1 MVSPIFV
8 KPIVI
13 CGKSYYPVPFNADAA
28 LSITGLCV
36 DLQQNQVQLTN
47 MTKDNFQG
55 ETRKTI
61 YGATLRRDGR
71 MCSRKYNADGT
82 ARNGVHR
89 ENLVSLIEMD
99 GCVVIPYDSRKLEKE
114 YQLITRDGNLVRLHA
129 TDDRLLRGVI
139 HKTDSILIANWW
151 RVGNCLG
158 ACSQGSDN
166 TCDLFIIVR
175 KSDMDTINV
184 RKANEEKE
192 RQRRCK
198 EQANAEMQRFVA
210 DRSFGQRIFDFAKA
224 ADACASIQVVL
235 KPAPEI
241 HYISMQ
247 VSEQPIIKKDAR
259 LHFNL
264 TDYILGGYELYTR
277 NGMAVSDLEYT
288 GKGDIILRGVDN
300 MSGLKWNCNGQIE
313 ANKISEFDLV
323 MVKV

>member
-1 MVSPIFV
+1 MASPMFV

-61 YGATLRRDGR
+61 YGAILRRDGR
-71 MCSRKYNADGT
+71 MCSSKYNADGT

-99 GCVVIPYDSRKLEKE
+99 GCVVIPYDGRKLEKE

-129 TDDRLLRGVI
+129 TDDRLLRGVV
-139 HKTDSILIANWW
+139 HKTDSILLANWW
-151 RVGNCLG
+151 RVGNCIG
-158 ACSQGSDN
+158 TDSQRSDN

-175 KSDMDTINV
+175 KSDMDTINI

-198 EQANAEMQRFVA
+198 EQANAEMIRFVA
-210 DRSFGQRIFDFAKA
+210 DRGFGQRIFDFAKA
-224 ADACASIQVVL
+224 VDNCVSIEVML
-235 KPAPEI
+235 KPTPHFIVCECEVL
-241 HYISMQ
+241 Q
-247 VSEQPIIKKDAR
+247 QPIIKKDAR

-264 TDYILGGYELYTR
+264 TDYMLGGYELYTR

-313 ANKISEFDLV
+313 ANRISEFDLV